1 MFTKRIAAAVAGA
14 TLASSVLLTPL
25 ADASAPAPTSDAL
38 SGDPTNEAAENYV
51 AGRTS
56 DGRDCAPALGSALG
70 WADASGSD
78 LGAAGSALGSAA
90 PALGSALGSA
100 DASGSDLGAAGSA
113 LGSALG
119 SAALGSAA
127 LGSALGS
134 SDLSA
139 AGSGQGSVRGEVD
152 SDGTTNDTA
161 GGSSVLVEAVACHPV
176 SGSSLLAPLAGSALI
191 GGLASSALTSS
202 VLGSSA
208 LGSSAL
214 GSSAG
219 GSSGLDKCFQQNER
233 TEEKVVGTRTVVK
246 DVTREG
252 DWRVGDIKG
261 KGTEGWTFHK
271 PEGSDKTVSATIP
284 AGTPAGE
291 YPATIYHFG
300 YNKNQISENVTF
312 HVVEEEV
319 KESRKWTE
327 LEEISCV
334 VPLALAG
341 LIPGALAGG
350 SSQAG
355 SAQPGELPGGPR
367 GEVPGDFVDYK
378 VLAQQQAGNAAA
390 GNAAAAAP
398 ATQEVTPEHSAQ
410 ETQLA
415 NNGIGGTLL
424 ALAVALLAAFA
435 GAGVLLKRR
444 TN

>member
-38 SGDPTNEAAENYV
+38 SNDLTNEAAENYV

-56 DGRDCAPALGSALG
+56 DGRDCVIPASVF
-70 WADASGSD
+70 
-78 LGAAGSALGSAA
+78 GSAA

-161 GGSSVLVEAVACHPV
+161 AGSSVLVEAVACHPV

-202 VLGSSA
+202 ALGSSALGSSA

-261 KGTEGWTFHK
+261 AEGWTFHK

-327 LEEISCV
+327 LEEISCF

-367 GEVPGDFVDYK
+367 GEVPGDFVDHK

>member
-1 MFTKRIAAAVAGA
+1 MFTKRIATAVAGA
-14 TLASSVLLTPL
+14 TLASSVLISPL
-25 ADASAPAPTSDAL
+25 AGASSPAPTSDVL
-38 SGDPTNEAAENYV
+38 SNTAENGEDYV
-51 AGRTS
+51 AGRTA
-56 DGRDCAPALGSALG
+56 DGRDCVIPASTI
-70 WADASGSD
+70 
-78 LGAAGSALGSAA
+78 
-90 PALGSALGSA
+90 
-100 DASGSDLGAAGSA
+100 
-113 LGSALG
+113 GSALG

-127 LGSALGS
+127 LGSAALGS
-134 SDLSA
+134 ADVA
-139 AGSGQGSVRGEVD
+139 D
-152 SDGTTNDTA
+152 SDRAETA
-161 GGSSVLVEAVACHPV
+161 DGSSVLVEAVACHPV

-191 GGLASSALTSS
+191 GGLASSAL
-202 VLGSSA
+202 GSSA
-208 LGSSAL
+208 LS
-214 GSSAG
+214 
-219 GSSGLDKCFQQNER
+219 SSGLDKCFQQKENF
-233 TEEKVVGTRTVVK
+233 EEKVVGTRTVVK
-246 DVTREG
+246 EVTREG
-252 DWRVGDIKG
+252 DWQVGDIEG
-261 KGTEGWTFHK
+261 EEGWTFEK
-271 PEGSDKTVSATIP
+271 PEEGDKTVSATIP
-284 AGTPAGE
+284 DGTPAGE
-291 YPATIYHFG
+291 YPATIYHFS
-300 YNKNQISENVTF
+300 YNKNQISEEVVF

-367 GEVPGDFVDYK
+367 GEVAGDFVDHK

>member
-38 SGDPTNEAAENYV
+38 SDDLTNEAAENYV

-56 DGRDCAPALGSALG
+56 DGRDCVIPASVFGSA
-70 WADASGSD
+70 AP
-78 LGAAGSALGSAA
+78 ALGSAA

-161 GGSSVLVEAVACHPV
+161 AGSSVLVEAVACHPV

-202 VLGSSA
+202 ALGSSALGSSALGSSA

-261 KGTEGWTFHK
+261 AEGWTFHK

-291 YPATIYHFG
+291 YPATIYHFS

-327 LEEISCV
+327 LEEISCA

-367 GEVPGDFVDYK
+367 GEVPGDFVDHK

>member
-25 ADASAPAPTSDAL
+25 ADASAPAPTSDVL
-38 SGDPTNEAAENYV
+38 SDDLTNEAAENYV

-56 DGRDCAPALGSALG
+56 DGRDCVIPASVF
-70 WADASGSD
+70 
-78 LGAAGSALGSAA
+78 
-90 PALGSALGSA
+90 
-100 DASGSDLGAAGSA
+100 
-113 LGSALG
+113 
-119 SAALGSAA
+119 GSAA

-139 AGSGQGSVRGEVD
+139 AGSGQGSVGGEVD

-161 GGSSVLVEAVACHPV
+161 AGSSVLVEAVACHPV

-202 VLGSSA
+202 ALGSSA

-252 DWRVGDIKG
+252 DWPVGDIKG
-261 KGTEGWTFHK
+261 AEGWTFDK
-271 PEGSDKTVSATIP
+271 PEGSNKTVSATIP
-284 AGTPAGE
+284 ADTPAGE

-367 GEVPGDFVDYK
+367 GEVAGDFVDHK

>member
-25 ADASAPAPTSDAL
+25 ADASAPAPTSDVL
-38 SGDPTNEAAENYV
+38 SDDLTNEAAENYV

-56 DGRDCAPALGSALG
+56 DGRDCVIPASVF
-70 WADASGSD
+70 
-78 LGAAGSALGSAA
+78 GSAA

-161 GGSSVLVEAVACHPV
+161 AGSSVLVEAVACHPV

-202 VLGSSA
+202 ALGSSA

-252 DWRVGDIKG
+252 DWPVGDIKG
-261 KGTEGWTFHK
+261 AEGWTFDK

-284 AGTPAGE
+284 ADTPAGE

-367 GEVPGDFVDYK
+367 GEVAGDFVDHK